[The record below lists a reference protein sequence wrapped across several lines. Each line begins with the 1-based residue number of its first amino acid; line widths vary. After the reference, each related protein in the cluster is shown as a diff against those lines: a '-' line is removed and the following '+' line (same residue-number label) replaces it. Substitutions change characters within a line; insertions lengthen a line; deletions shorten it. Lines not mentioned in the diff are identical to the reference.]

1 MIKLLPLLL
10 LSGCSLTSEHD
21 KYLDRIDSVIMG
33 DSYRLV
39 LAKVIN
45 KPFVS
50 NCKRPVNI
58 SMCSLVY
65 DVTEYNKIVFIFDV
79 RKKLTGIYL

>member
-1 MIKLLPLLL
+1 MIKLLPLIL
-10 LSGCSLTSEHD
+10 LSACSLTSEHD
-21 KYLDRIDSVIMG
+21 KYLDRIDSVTMG

-50 NCKRPVNI
+50 NCKRPVNSHI
-58 SMCSLVY
+58 CNVVY
-65 DVTEYNKIVFIFDV
+65 SKSDTNKVVLTFNVD
-79 RKKLTGIYL
+79 KKLIGIY